1 MSTSAPPAPAIQSRL
16 SVMMFLQFFVWGAW
30 YVSMTGWMTTEG
42 VGLGELIGWAYTV
55 GPIASCISPF
65 FLGMVADRY
74 FATQRVL
81 AAMHFVGGAILLGV
95 PAIAGS
101 AGADAAMGFT
111 HPYILALFAHMLF
124 YMPTV
129 GLTTTLSLANMTA
142 PEKQFPIVRV
152 WGTIGWI
159 AAGIVVSRLPGG
171 DKSPA
176 QFWLAGGASILLAL
190 YSLTLPNTP
199 PPGKG
204 KAVSARELLGLDSLA
219 LMKSAPYAI
228 FILCSFLICIPLA
241 GYYNQARGFIASPA
255 IGDTNSTFTMTYGQ
269 MSEILFMVTMPLFFR
284 RLGIKWM
291 LAVGMLAWV
300 VRYGLFSFAANDHVM
315 WMAIVAIVLH
325 GICYDFFFVTGFLY
339 VDRKAPRE
347 LRGQAQGFLVL
358 VTQGLGLGLGAQVV
372 ARLLA
377 SNTSA
382 EGLVDWQHF
391 WGLLAAAALGVFLVF
406 VALFRDKAAEQ
417 AE

>member
-1 MSTSAPPAPAIQSRL
+1 MTTSHPAPGAISARL

-30 YVSMTGWMTTEG
+30 YVSMTGWMNE
-42 VGLGELIGWAYTV
+42 VGLGGADGLIGWAYTV
-55 GPIASCISPF
+55 GPIAACISPF

-81 AAMHFVGGAILLGV
+81 ALMHVIGGAILLGV
-95 PAIAGS
+95 PAIATS
-101 AGADAAMGFT
+101 AAADAPKVFT

-159 AAGIVVSRLPGG
+159 VAGIVVSNLPGG
-171 DKSPA
+171 AKSPG

-190 YSLTLPNTP
+190 YSLSLPHTP

-204 KAVSARELLGLDSLA
+204 KEVSVRELLGLDSLA
-219 LMKSAPYAI
+219 LMKSAPYAV
-228 FILCSFLICIPLA
+228 FIVCSFLICIPLA
-241 GYYNQARGFIASPA
+241 GYYNQARGFVEA

-269 MSEILFMVTMPLFFR
+269 MSEIAFMVAMPWFFR
-284 RLGIKWM
+284 ALGVKWM
-291 LAVGMLAWV
+291 LAVGMFAWV
-300 VRYGLFSFAANDHVM
+300 LRYGLFSFAADGNVM
-315 WMAIVAIVLH
+315 WMALVAILLH

-339 VDRKAPRE
+339 VDRVAPRE

-358 VTQGLGLGLGAQVV
+358 VTQGLGLGAGAQVV
-372 ARLLA
+372 DALVAQNTDAAKVMNWQSFWSTLA
-377 SNTSA
+377 I
-382 EGLVDWQHF
+382 
-391 WGLLAAAALGVFLVF
+391 AALIVLVAF
-406 VALFRDKAAEQ
+406 VVLFRERSKPQTA
-417 AE
+417 